1 MNLQFDIKLA
11 NKYNSNSQIARVL
24 TENWVLNNSYC
35 PSCGELPLN
44 EFENNRPVADF
55 YCKKCNEEFELKSK
69 KGKLSTIINDGAY
82 ESMIKRITSDTNPN
96 FFFLTYDKNTVN
108 NFLVIPKQFFTPE
121 IIIKRKPLSI
131 TAKRAGWV
139 GCNIDISKVPESGR
153 IFIVENSKIIEQEK
167 VQIKLKSTDFL
178 RSKSLEARG
187 WILDILNCV
196 EEIKKQS
203 FTLDELYA
211 FENRLKIKYPN
222 NNHIKDKIR
231 QQLQFL
237 RDKGLIEFNGR
248 GNYKKIEIWKNI
260 YLFHLKV
267 LLKLQI
273 VHTKLIICKL
283 LELLKMLQ
291 MKMKH

>member
-1 MNLQFDIKLA
+1 MNLQLDIKLA

-24 TENWVLNNSYC
+24 TENWVFNNSYC

-211 FENRLKIKYPN
+211 FENKLKIKYPN

-248 GNYKKIEIWKNI
+248 GNYKKIEI
-260 YLFHLKV
+260 
-267 LLKLQI
+267 
-273 VHTKLIICKL
+273 
-283 LELLKMLQ
+283 
-291 MKMKH
+291 

>member
-69 KGKLSTIINDGAY
+69 KGKLNTIINDGAY

-248 GNYKKIEIWKNI
+248 GNYKKIEI
-260 YLFHLKV
+260 
-267 LLKLQI
+267 
-273 VHTKLIICKL
+273 
-283 LELLKMLQ
+283 
-291 MKMKH
+291 